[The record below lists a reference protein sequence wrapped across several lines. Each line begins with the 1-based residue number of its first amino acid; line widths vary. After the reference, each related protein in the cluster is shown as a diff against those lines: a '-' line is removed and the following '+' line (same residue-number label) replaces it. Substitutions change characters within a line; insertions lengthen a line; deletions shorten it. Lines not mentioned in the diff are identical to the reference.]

1 MDGSSGPDLSMG
13 GIQGLR
19 VERGLGCY
27 TFCSQKSWVV
37 ISPRSGHW
45 IQIEAVETIKLA
57 AKQHGL
63 DISGGIIRRTS
74 SRFCLGVE
82 HGDYNGM
89 ELFGVGTDR
98 FIWMGYRFEYFLSCS
113 ISLVP
118 VGFIS
123 CRISLH
129 DFSCTISG
137 RSIRPVGKLLDHPVG
152 ECYISYYPILIP
164 IYFDDFMIFPFH

>member
-1 MDGSSGPDLSMG
+1 MG

-82 HGDYNGM
+82 HGDYNGT

-98 FIWMGYRFEYFLSCS
+98 FIWMGYKPNDSGKIRIFSQNFPEKVVEFRPQEVPAPKSSS
-113 ISLVP
+113 ISDTWARFPYGVEYVLRSN
-118 VGFIS
+118 GFDTS
-123 CRISLH
+123 R
-129 DFSCTISG
+129 G
-137 RSIRPVGKLLDHPVG
+137 
-152 ECYISYYPILIP
+152 
-164 IYFDDFMIFPFH
+164 FDAVMLGSETRDAMDAPLP